1 MKIIPIYPIT
11 IVLDR
16 YFGVYSGGIYTAWNL
31 HPENVPKEIDGSDS
45 ECMDYWNTNKAL
57 CGKGNTP
64 NAAIDSLLAKIAR
77 KE

>member
-1 MKIIPIYPIT
+1 MQSVPIYPIT

-31 HPENVPKEIDGSDS
+31 HPENVPKEIDGSES

-64 NAAIDSLLAKIAR
+64 NAAIASLLAKIAR
-77 KE
+77 EE